1 MRKREREKIINSIR
15 IDSETKQGQPISVR
29 PFNDD
34 YEKLDKIAEQT
45 GEKKAA
51 IVRRMIHFALNDK
64 LQRFSTGRC
73 QEKLDWLVRAGRFSE
88 TLNVAAKDNI
98 TEIRERVD
106 RVEVELNSQ
115 AELLVVMRS
124 LVFEI
129 YAMSSVSISSLNLVL
144 TKLIEFV
151 SPDVNERKESVVVAS
166 TAMAELIDHAVSD
179 LKKCL
184 LFHEHVIEDAILDRS
199 HLATKLNVLKDRID
213 SIPKTDIKEK
223 SL

>member
-34 YEKLDKIAEQT
+34 HEKLDKIAEQT

-73 QEKLDWLVRAGRFSE
+73 QEKLDWLVRSGRFSE

-98 TEIRERVD
+98 TEIREKVD
-106 RVEVELNSQ
+106 LVEIELNSQ

-151 SPDVNERKESVVVAS
+151 SPDVDERKESVVVAS

-184 LFHEHVIEDAILDRS
+184 LFHEHVIEDTILDRS
-199 HLATKLNVLKDRID
+199 HLATKLNLLRDRIN
-213 SIPKTDIKEK
+213 SVPQAEIKK
-223 SL
+223 Q